1 MSRVEATAYT
11 RLPYLVVYQEAVPG
25 AVKDVYGS
33 VGEHIALQAQLMRGE
48 ADSDTVVIS
57 MHQIGSQ
64 AYLPIFSGLARQG
77 HHVIC
82 CANRYTNGDFALQT
96 ENVLADLAAC
106 VRDAK
111 QRMGYKKV
119 VLAGWSG
126 GGSLIAGYQAEATDR
141 RITANA
147 AGEPCSLAQAE
158 LPKADAVMLLAPHRS
173 RHHLLTEFLD
183 PSIVDEQDPGMRDPE
198 LYLFDPARSPKP
210 PFDPAFVAR
219 YRSAQVARNR
229 KITAWVQEQLT
240 ALRAKGQPRAER
252 AFIVHGTMADPR
264 WLDLTMDPNERAL
277 GSYIGPPH
285 QANDGLAAL
294 ARYTSLRSWL
304 SQWSLDH
311 AQVDAV
317 DAAARI
323 DVPTL
328 VIVNG
333 ADDACPTTHTD
344 AIFNAIRHRQ
354 KQRHVIAGANHYYS
368 GSGQKPCLAK
378 ALEHIG
384 AWLRPQ
390 GLASAHRSDTAS

>member
-1 MSRVEATAYT
+1 MSRVDATAYT
-11 RLPYLVVYQEAVPG
+11 RAPYLVVYQEAVPG

-33 VGEHIALQAQLMRGE
+33 MGEHIALQAQLMRGE
-48 ADSDTVVIS
+48 ADSDTAIIS

-111 QRMGYKKV
+111 QRLGYKRI

-126 GGSLIAGYQAEATDR
+126 GGSLIAGYQAEATER
-141 RITANA
+141 RITTNA
-147 AGEPCSLAQAE
+147 AGEPCALAQTE

-173 RHHLLTEFLD
+173 RHHLLTDFLD
-183 PSIVDEQDPGMRDPE
+183 PSIVDEKDPDARDPE
-198 LYLFDPARSPKP
+198 LYLFNPERSPQP
-210 PFDPAFVAR
+210 PFEPAFVAR
-219 YRSAQVARNR
+219 YRTAQVARNR
-229 KITAWVQEQLT
+229 KITAWVQERL
-240 ALRAKGQPRAER
+240 AGLRRKGKVQAER
-252 AFIVHGTMADPR
+252 AFVVHGTMADPR
-264 WLDLTMDPNERAL
+264 WLDLTLDPNERAL

-294 ARYTSLRSWL
+294 ARFTSLRGWL
-304 SQWSLDH
+304 SQWSLDC

-317 DAAARI
+317 QAAERI

-328 VIVNG
+328 VVVNS

-344 AIFNAIRHRQ
+344 AIFNAIRHPQ
-354 KQRHVIAGANHYYS
+354 KQMRVIPGANHYYS
-368 GSGQKPCLAK
+368 GPGQKPRLAQ

-384 AWLRPQ
+384 AWLDAQ
-390 GLASAHRSDTAS
+390 SLA